1 MEAFKPPNGCTQT
14 SYPTLSRRFI
24 DLSVAVL
31 AAIPKSL
38 STISENFFTFFQ
50 RHLSVSLL
58 RTRLYDD
65 PELDVK
71 AAADGLG
78 ALKFREAYPD
88 LA

>member
-1 MEAFKPPNGCTQT
+1 M
-14 SYPTLSRRFI
+14 
-24 DLSVAVL
+24 AVL

-38 STISENFFTFFQ
+38 STISENFFIFFQ
-50 RHLSVSLL
+50 RDLSFSLL
-58 RTRLYDD
+58 HTRLYDD

-71 AAADGLG
+71 AADGLG